1 MSSPPV
7 AIVAM
12 ADNGVIGRDN
22 SLPWHLPDDLRRFKA
37 LTMGH
42 TLLMGR
48 KTFDSIGRALPGR
61 RNLVLTRNRTWRAPG
76 CDGVAS
82 VDDAK
87 TTADF
92 YTKALGL
99 EYAMAVAEDRV
110 PSTGEQS
117 PYMHIFFRMDDGSY
131 VAFFELPDS
140 PEMGRDEKTPLWVQ
154 HLALRVADEETLMRR
169 KQHLESMGIEVLGPV
184 DHTICKS
191 IYFFDPNG
199 HRLELAVDTTT
210 PADEEGPVASE
221 RAR

>member
-1 MSSPPV
+1 MSAGVPF
-7 AIVAM
+7 AAWAM
-12 ADNGVIGRDN
+12 AIFMCPTIRGQTPRGERDYHSRMDVK
-22 SLPWHLPDDLRRFKA
+22 SLH
-37 LTMGH
+37 H
-42 TLLMGR
+42 
-48 KTFDSIGRALPGR
+48 
-61 RNLVLTRNRTWRAPG
+61 
-76 CDGVAS
+76 VAYRCK
-82 VDDAK
+82 DAK

-199 HRLELAVDTTT
+199 HRLELAWDTTT
-210 PADEEGPVASE
+210 PAMKKQLSEVSGAMMEEWTKTKKAPHHADWVHKKN
-221 RAR
+221 